1 MRGDSN
7 VNEPEDTTLANLFLA
22 SSLAAVQSQDA
33 AAINRGVK
41 NYAWSQSQQNNVP
54 SQWAVLSDSGYGN
67 TNDYHPIRGSIV
79 EVEFLSNETALESVK
94 LSNAKGTAIK
104 TKFATDISTDIYNN
118 ILNQP

>member
-1 MRGDSN
+1 
-7 VNEPEDTTLANLFLA
+7 
-22 SSLAAVQSQDA
+22 LAAVQSQDA

-41 NYAWSQSQQNNVP
+41 NYAWSKSQQKNVP
-54 SQWAVLSDSGYGN
+54 SQWAVLSDSSYGN

-79 EVEFLSNETALESVK
+79 EVEFLSHVTALESVK
-94 LSNAKGTAIK
+94 LSNTKGKAIK